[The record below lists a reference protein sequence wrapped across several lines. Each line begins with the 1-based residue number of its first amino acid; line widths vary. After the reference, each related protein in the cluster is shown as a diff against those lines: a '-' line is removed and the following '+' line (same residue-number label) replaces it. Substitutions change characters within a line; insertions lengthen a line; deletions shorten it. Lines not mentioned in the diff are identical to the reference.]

1 MKKSRLLNK
10 EELLSRNNG
19 ELRLKLNGMIKM
31 NEDSMVSNNRTRE
44 RVEQNYRL
52 RVIFE
57 ERTPLTNQI
66 GK

>member
-1 MKKSRLLNK
+1 
-10 EELLSRNNG
+10 
-19 ELRLKLNGMIKM
+19 M
-31 NEDSMVSNNRTRE
+31 NEDSMISNNRTRE

>member
-1 MKKSRLLNK
+1 
-10 EELLSRNNG
+10 
-19 ELRLKLNGMIKM
+19 M

-52 RVIFE
+52 PVIFE